1 MLAKTS
7 LQVHRLF
14 VNNAGVIPLGRWVFS
29 GRIAALAFILSSAAS
44 VLGADVQLNGSWLT
58 ENQQW
63 VVRIQPAP
71 SGIQIKPGRNV
82 FVEVIDTA
90 TKQRVPFRLKSVS
103 RRFVDLAFPQLRR
116 PMNLSLV
123 VRGLL
128 LVDQT
133 GGRVD
138 YDQRLTV
145 SAPPTAAGER
155 RYHEYSTD
163 YPRAPD
169 TTSPV
174 PFNAPPVQPSPA
186 PTVVERVSSEEPLG
200 GGAAPPNGTP
210 PDLAVGE
217 GAPPPEPIEVGA
229 EGPEETQIPQFPFP
243 PPLAS
248 AFDSIPRELLVTYKT
263 HPKLKDVDAALSSAF
278 AKCGYGEKS
287 FYAVPDGFAMASRL
301 EQINADG
308 SFGPNRWSLETEPIR
323 SFSITSYLSALF
335 RARAGHFRVVV
346 FVITN
351 HPFEQIDAK
360 VSSDQATSWVKKGLN
375 QLPKK
380 IGDRDYTD
388 DYNCTALI
396 YEFETLGGGQ
406 SRFVEPSE
414 ITGRTHL
421 EKSGLLSALAGL
433 AKPY

>member
-1 MLAKTS
+1 MPFKLRHSRERMLHS
-7 LQVHRLF
+7 
-14 VNNAGVIPLGRWVFS
+14 I
-29 GRIAALAFILSSAAS
+29 
-44 VLGADVQLNGSWLT
+44 
-58 ENQQW
+58 
-63 VVRIQPAP
+63 
-71 SGIQIKPGRNV
+71 
-82 FVEVIDTA
+82 
-90 TKQRVPFRLKSVS
+90 
-103 RRFVDLAFPQLRR
+103 DLAFPQLER

-128 LVDQT
+128 LVDES
-133 GGRVD
+133 GRRVS
-138 YDQRLTV
+138 YDQNISV
-145 SAPPTAAGER
+145 GAPPTAAGER
-155 RYHEYSTD
+155 RYHAYSTD

-174 PFNAPPVQPSPA
+174 PFNAPPVQPTPPIRSLA
-186 PTVVERVSSEEPLG
+186 REPLS
-200 GGAAPPNGTP
+200 GGAAP
-210 PDLAVGE
+210 L
-217 GAPPPEPIEVGA
+217 EPGINVGA
-229 EGPEETQIPQFPFP
+229 EGPEETQIPEFPFP
-243 PPLAS
+243 PPMAS
-248 AFDSIPRELLVTYKT
+248 AFDTIPRELLVAGKN

-308 SFGPNRWSLETEPIR
+308 SFGANRWSLETEPIR

-335 RARAGHFRVVV
+335 RAREGHYRVVV
-346 FVITN
+346 FVATN
-351 HPFEQIDAK
+351 HPFEQTDAK
-360 VSSDQATSWVKKGLN
+360 VTSDQATSWVKKGLN

-388 DYNCTALI
+388 DYACTAEI

-421 EKSGLLSALAGL
+421 EKSGILAALARGR
-433 AKPY
+433 

>member
-1 MLAKTS
+1 M
-7 LQVHRLF
+7 V
-14 VNNAGVIPLGRWVFS
+14 PLSR
-29 GRIAALAFILSSAAS
+29 S
-44 VLGADVQLNGSWLT
+44 VLLRYLIGLGLLLSPATFVRGDEVELKASWMMAK
-58 ENQQW
+58 QRW
-63 VVRIQPAP
+63 IVRIQPARL
-71 SGIQIKPGRNV
+71 GIQIKPGRNV
-82 FVEVIDTA
+82 SVEVIDTA
-90 TKQRVPFRLKSVS
+90 TRQRVPFQLKSVS
-103 RRFVDLAFPQLRR
+103 PRFVELAFPQLRR
-116 PMNLSLV
+116 PMNLSLN

-133 GGRVD
+133 GRRVA
-138 YDQRLTV
+138 YNQEISVT
-145 SAPPTAAGER
+145 APPAAAGESTPPR
-155 RYHEYSTD
+155 PTSTPHPFYYSTD
-163 YPRAPD
+163 S
-169 TTSPV
+169 SP
-174 PFNAPPVQPSPA
+174 PPEAKPQP
-186 PTVVERVSSEEPLG
+186 TIVERVSSHEPIG
-200 GGAAPPNGTP
+200 GGAAPPVGTP
-210 PDLAVGE
+210 PDLAVGQ
-217 GAPPPEPIEVGA
+217 GAPPPLDEPVMTGA
-229 EGPEETQIPQFPFP
+229 AGPEETQIPQFPFP

-248 AFDSIPRELLVTYKT
+248 AFDTIPRDLLVARKT
-263 HPKLKDVDAALSSAF
+263 NPKLKDVDVALSSAF

-308 SFGPNRWSLETEPIR
+308 SFGANRWSLATAPIR

-346 FVITN
+346 FVVTN
-351 HPFEQIDAK
+351 HPFEQTDAK

-388 DYNCTALI
+388 DYTCTAQI

-421 EKSGLLSALAGL
+421 EKSGLLSALAR
-433 AKPY
+433 PR